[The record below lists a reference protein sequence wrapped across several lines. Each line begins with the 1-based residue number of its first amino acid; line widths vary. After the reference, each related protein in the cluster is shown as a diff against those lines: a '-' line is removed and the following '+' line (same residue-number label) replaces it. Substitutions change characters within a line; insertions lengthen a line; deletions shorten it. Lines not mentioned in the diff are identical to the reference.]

1 MGGKIFFHKASNN
14 CLTGMCTFLYFPCQ
28 TKIYVHYSQAS
39 RKRLLAAYANGQSL
53 LLFLKIDLHH

>member
-1 MGGKIFFHKASNN
+1 
-14 CLTGMCTFLYFPCQ
+14 MCTFLYFPCQ